1 MDPTGLPARID
12 GCVDMG
18 CVVRRSGALG
28 DSDRTGPV
36 AVGLLLCAWVL
47 GAVAVGYR
55 MHSKRTAAAD
65 GASPPLRAT
74 QAHEGTT
81 REGFQVQYG
90 RVTEDSDLESKVVQP
105 SASSKNGEGQPSRQS
120 QYV

>member
-1 MDPTGLPARID
+1 MLR
-12 GCVDMG
+12 C
-18 CVVRRSGALG
+18 GALG

-55 MHSKRTAAAD
+55 MHSKRTAVAD

-81 REGFQVQYG
+81 RSEGFQVQYD

>member
-1 MDPTGLPARID
+1 
-12 GCVDMG
+12 
-18 CVVRRSGALG
+18 
-28 DSDRTGPV
+28 
-36 AVGLLLCAWVL
+36 
-47 GAVAVGYR
+47 
-55 MHSKRTAAAD
+55 MHSKRTADAD